1 MHDKKEKKVRIP
13 TPNEDGILIKVIN
26 DEICDCC
33 GKPHGGQTFKDGM
46 CDAYTVGMEEKGFAE
61 LQVVLFFPLE
71 IIGYILNTVAKKVIN
86 GEVEEKDGTVIEGLF
101 RSEAALR
108 LDKRRD
114 ADGKDI
120 YRVIIPDARF
130 RMPEESDEYP
140 YNMQCESPYLEG
152 IA

>member
-1 MHDKKEKKVRIP
+1 M
-13 TPNEDGILIKVIN
+13 
-26 DEICDCC
+26 
-33 GKPHGGQTFKDGM
+33 
-46 CDAYTVGMEEKGFAE
+46 
-61 LQVVLFFPLE
+61 
-71 IIGYILNTVAKKVIN
+71 IN

-152 IA
+152 TA